1 MLNGKLEH
9 LGYDGRG
16 VDEECDLLND
26 LIITEVSVMGGGKRS
41 PSSFL
46 SEFSTSI
53 LEGYDGR
60 GG

>member
-26 LIITEVSVMGGGKRS
+26 LIITEVSV
-41 PSSFL
+41 
-46 SEFSTSI
+46 
-53 LEGYDGR
+53 DGR
-60 GG
+60 GEEITKFFSVGIFDFNIGGV

>member
-26 LIITEVSVMGGGKRS
+26 LIITEVSV
-41 PSSFL
+41 
-46 SEFSTSI
+46 
-53 LEGYDGR
+53 DGR
-60 GG
+60 GEEITKFFSVGIFDFNIGGVW